1 MFTAAEAQ
9 AARRE
14 ARERRH
20 RTRER
25 ATITPGEV
33 PAILANATSPGDDL
47 LIKLSLYAG
56 LRLAEMDELIESDIT
71 TRSDRHYLTAGGRVA
86 IRTIALP
93 RIVGAAVE
101 AVRPGLQPGDMLVL
115 PQLDFEGAA
124 ARRLRAIL
132 RAAGTT
138 HTTAH
143 APRGHLFDLL
153 GTQNDLPP
161 AHRRAYLGVHGSDPG
176 VLPDGWSEPIA
187 DRIDE
192 LVAPIVG

>member
-1 MFTAAEAQ
+1 MFTAAEAP
-9 AARRE
+9 AAHRE

-33 PAILANATSPGDDL
+33 PAILANATAPGDDL
-47 LIKLSLYAG
+47 LIKLSLYTG
-56 LRLAEMDELIESDIT
+56 LRLAEMDELIGSDIT
-71 TRSDRHYLTAGGRVA
+71 TRGDRHYLTVEGRTA
-86 IRTIALP
+86 LRTIALP

-101 AVRPGLQPGDMLVL
+101 AARPGLQPRDLLVL
-115 PQLDFEGAA
+115 PHLNCGGAA

-132 RAAGTT
+132 RAAGTA

-143 APRGHLFDLL
+143 APRGHLLDLL
-153 GTQNDLPP
+153 GAQNDLPP
-161 AHRRAYLGVHGSDPG
+161 AHRRAYLGVHGSDSG
-176 VLPDGWSEPIA
+176 ALPDGWSEPIA

-192 LVAPIVG
+192 LAASTVG